1 MKYRVARKKL
11 KRSKLLKLW
20 IKSDNDWLKVSMET
34 QDESVRII
42 AADFMRYDW
51 HQILKVGEK
60 LGFGYKVMN
69 DLYKFKSESDYI
81 IANRY
86 DPILNDVKD
95 KVYTRDIF
103 RRD

>member
-1 MKYRVARKKL
+1 MYMKYRVARKKL

-69 DLYKFKSESDYI
+69 
-81 IANRY
+81 RY
-86 DPILNDVKD
+86 FGECISKL
-95 KVYTRDIF
+95 
-103 RRD
+103 